1 MKFYHKPVMA
11 IFIATLTLS
20 VPAIAAPDASFV
32 AKVNRT
38 KQEINASADAA
49 FVKHMSEKGAEIMQA
64 GIFPA
69 QVRDASK
76 WGFLGFS
83 LGVCPATNSQI
94 ANWLAAFDK
103 LSISKSFAGSEVVK
117 TFYDIGIRTL
127 SEGRAS
133 DTLSSLTSAEKAAL
147 CRLEMTAVSEIIS
160 ELG

>member
-1 MKFYHKPVMA
+1 MA
-11 IFIATLTLS
+11 IFIASLMPS
-20 VPAIAAPDASFV
+20 GPAIAAPDGSFI

-49 FVKHMSEKGAEIMQA
+49 FVKSMSEKGTEIMRA

-83 LGVCPATNSQI
+83 LGVCSATNSQL

-133 DTLSSLTSAEKAAL
+133 ETLSSLTSAEKAEL
-147 CRLEMTAVSEIIS
+147 CRVEMAAVSEFIR
-160 ELG
+160 EFE